1 MKQAP
6 RYLLDR
12 PRTEP
17 VYPNSTGPSS
27 RGSYLTHSGPICL
40 APVTG
45 PGLPLALLPLDRAPE
60 DPRSQ
65 REGRGLPQ
73 RTQSTAGLACSGE
86 DPRETT
92 SMSLSGFC
100 TECGNNNKRVGRE
113 SCLVVVLLS
122 FDRTP
127 EDPRSEREGRG
138 PSERSLPKAY
148 SVEDPRSPGSSETTS
163 HVECGASQRRV
174 GRDSITGSCLCLEMN
189 SKAFWTDSHRI
200 PVMV

>member
-1 MKQAP
+1 MSRLQDTYWIDPEPSPFIRIPP
-6 RYLLDR
+6 RR
-12 PRTEP
+12 
-17 VYPNSTGPSS
+17 PSS

-45 PGLPLALLPLDRAPE
+45 PGLLIVQLSSDRSPE

-65 REGRGLPQ
+65 REGSGLPQ

-100 TECGNNNKRVGRE
+100 TENPALWSS
-113 SCLVVVLLS
+113 SCLS
-122 FDRTP
+122 IAPSRFSGA
-127 EDPRSEREGRG
+127 SERDAGPRRG
-138 PSERSLPKAY
+138 SGSLPKAY

-174 GRDSITGSCLCLEMN
+174 GRDSITASCLWLEMN
-189 SKAFWTDSHRI
+189 SKALWTDSHRI

>member
-1 MKQAP
+1 MSRLQDTYWIDPEPSPFIRIPP
-6 RYLLDR
+6 RR
-12 PRTEP
+12 
-17 VYPNSTGPSS
+17 PSS

-45 PGLPLALLPLDRAPE
+45 PGLLIVQLSSDRSPE
-60 DPRSQ
+60 DPRRQ
-65 REGRGLPQ
+65 REGSGLPQ

-100 TECGNNNKRVGRE
+100 TECGNNNKRLGRE

-138 PSERSLPKAY
+138 PSKRKLILAESILCRGSP
-148 SVEDPRSPGSSETTS
+148 VPRIE
-163 HVECGASQRRV
+163 
-174 GRDSITGSCLCLEMN
+174 
-189 SKAFWTDSHRI
+189 
-200 PVMV
+200 